1 MIIKYA
7 DSRQPQIQQ
16 VMRLL
21 SRPDLSSKQRE
32 LLAKE
37 IHAIEQGERGESN
50 SAYEI
55 DFHLKNTQ
63 NWAVIHDLRI
73 EYQSR
78 VAQIDHLLINRLL
91 EIYVVETKNFNAD
104 LQINEAGE
112 FTAWYQKRPF
122 GIPSP
127 LIQNEKHIAVLSQ
140 LCQALPLPTRLGIKM
155 MPSFFNVVMIG
166 NQQRITRPKGLD
178 TKNVIKVQKIKE
190 WVTKGGDVSLVHAL
204 SSMAKVVSSETL
216 MELAQTIANQHL
228 PLKHDYHARFG
239 IPRQAPAV
247 PAPQAPTPAAVAADA
262 APEPAGKLTSSRLA
276 AKLGFNNTQ
285 ALINQ
290 LLALGYL
297 ERVEGKT
304 RLTPA
309 GKEAGGE
316 FKYSAKFG
324 PYFIWPESLDV
335 NIKVE

>member
-73 EYQSR
+73 EHQGR

-127 LIQNEKHIAVLSQ
+127 LVQNEKHIAVLSQ

-178 TKNVIKVQKIKE
+178 TKNVIKAEKIKE

-216 MELAQTIANQHL
+216 IALAQAIANQHL

-239 IPRQAPAV
+239 IPRQAPA
-247 PAPQAPTPAAVAADA
+247 PATVATEV
-262 APEPAGKLTSSRLA
+262 APEPASKLTSSRLA
-276 AKLGFNNTQ
+276 AKLGFRNTQ
-285 ALINQ
+285 ALIEQ

-297 ERVEGKT
+297 EKVEGKT
-304 RLTPA
+304 KLTPS
-309 GKEAGGE
+309 GQEAGGE
-316 FKYSAKFG
+316 FKYSPKFG

-335 NIKVE
+335 SIKVE